1 MAKIREPEKALA
13 LIGLIS
19 GRDLDLERI
28 APEVSSRLGGVLA
41 RSEAAAFNQTDYYG
55 PEMGGDLIRQWWTF
69 ETPVEPDALAGLKRW
84 TNAVEEKH
92 LNEKGGRRLNI
103 DPGLITLNSLIL
115 ASTKN
120 YSHRIYLG
128 QGIYAETT
136 LIYRHNRFQPL
147 EWTYPDYKTDAAIAF
162 FGSAREYLK
171 KILHGS

>member
-19 GRDLDLERI
+19 GRDFDLVAI
-28 APEVSSRLGGVLA
+28 APEVTARLGEASV
-41 RSEAAAFNQTDYYG
+41 RSEAVPFDQTDYYG
-55 PEMGGDLIRQWWTF
+55 PEMGGGLVRQWWVF
-69 ETPVEPDALAGLKRW
+69 DAPVMPDALSGLKIW
-84 TNAVEEKH
+84 SNAVEEKNQ
-92 LNEKGGRRLNI
+92 NEKNGRRVNI

-147 EWTYPDYKTDAAIAF
+147 EWTYPDYKTEAALAF
-162 FGSAREYLK
+162 FGQAREYLK